1 VVFGPRRRAAGLAL
15 AAWAAACVPGPR
27 EPVRRSTPDPAALE
41 RAVLG
46 ALDPSADPC
55 QDFYQ
60 YACGGWLAR
69 VPPPADR
76 PQVMRSLT
84 SIEARNRALLVAVLE
99 REGTEAGHRAA
110 SAYFDSC
117 MDVAAVEA
125 TGLRPL
131 EPWLREIEDVE
142 DLEGLFAGAARLR
155 RVPGAS
161 PLVFLALE
169 RDAHDPTRRVM
180 RLAPG
185 GFALPDPRLYLDP
198 ERRDLV
204 DDYRSHVA
212 RMLELAGARAVRSRA
227 EARAVVEL
235 ERELARAATE
245 ATGQGGARL
254 DRAALQRLDPGLPWA
269 VWFEALGPG
278 APDSLDVASP
288 AFVRALGAT
297 LAAVEPDVL
306 RAYLRWQLLHATASR
321 LGRAFDEED
330 FAFQSKL
337 TGQSVM
343 APHPERCAE
352 ATLAAMPDEAS
363 RAFVEAAFP
372 GESRALAAAM
382 LDGVAAAFTTS
393 LPGVSWMDA
402 QTKAVAAAKAARVA
416 RRVGYPDPWPP
427 GPAFE
432 VHPDR
437 YLENSLAAGAAR
449 LARELAAAS
458 APVDPAEWPVPAIAM
473 RGFYDARANAITFPA
488 GLLQPP
494 LFERGYPPAL
504 RWGGS
509 GPMLGHEWTHG
520 FDAQG
525 ALFDAEGRLAGWW
538 SEATR
543 DGFEA
548 PAACLV
554 EQYGGFEVEPGVA
567 LDGLRTLAENAADV
581 GGLALAHRAFRAEIG
596 DRAGGRSPI
605 GELSHE
611 QLFFVAY
618 GQAWCA
624 RSQPG
629 FDAAMAR
636 SDPRARPRFRVNGP
650 LANLPAFAEAFACDP
665 GAPMTP
671 SDRCEVW

>member
-1 VVFGPRRRAAGLAL
+1 
-15 AAWAAACVPGPR
+15 
-27 EPVRRSTPDPAALE
+27 VRRSTPEAAALE
-41 RAVLG
+41 SAVLG
-46 ALDPSADPC
+46 ALDPAADPC
-55 QDFYQ
+55 QDFFR

-76 PQVMRSLT
+76 PQVMRSLS

-99 REGTEAGHRAA
+99 REGPEPGHRTA
-110 SAYFDSC
+110 SAFFDSC

-131 EPWLREIEDVE
+131 EPWLREIEGVE
-142 DLEGLFAGAARLR
+142 DLAGLFAAAARMR

-161 PLVFLALE
+161 PLLFLALE
-169 RDAHDPTRRVM
+169 RDPHDPGRRALV
-180 RLAPG
+180 LAPG
-185 GFALPDPRLYLDP
+185 GFTLPAPRFYLDE
-198 ERRDLV
+198 ERRGLV

-227 EARAVVEL
+227 EARAIVEL
-235 ERELARAATE
+235 ERELARAAE
-245 ATGQGGARL
+245 AAGAGSDAARGARL
-254 DRAALQRLDPGLPWA
+254 DRAALQRLDPSLPWDA
-269 VWFEALGPG
+269 FFEALGPG
-278 APDSLDVASP
+278 APESLDVASP
-288 AFVRALGAT
+288 PVVRALAPA
-297 LAAVEPDVL
+297 LSAVEADVW
-306 RAYLRWQLLHATASR
+306 RAYLRWHLLHATAQR

-330 FAFQSKL
+330 FAFQAKL

-352 ATLAAMPDEAS
+352 ATLAALPDEVS
-363 RAFVEAAFP
+363 RAFVDAAFP
-372 GESRALAAAM
+372 GESREIAAAM
-382 LDGVAAAFTTS
+382 LEGVAAAFVAS
-393 LPGVSWMDA
+393 LPGVAWMDA
-402 QTKAVAAAKAARVA
+402 PTRAAAEAKAARVV

-432 VHPDR
+432 ADPDR
-437 YLENSLAAGAAR
+437 YLENSIAAGTAR
-449 LARELAAAS
+449 LARELAAAA
-458 APVDPAEWPVPAIAM
+458 APIDPLEWPVPAIAM

-494 LFERGYPPAL
+494 LFERSYPPAL
-504 RWGGS
+504 RWGAT
-509 GPMLGHEWTHG
+509 GPMLGHEWSHG
-520 FDAQG
+520 FDGQG
-525 ALFDAEGRLAGWW
+525 GLFDGDGRLAPWW

-543 DGFEA
+543 TGFEA

-554 EQYGGFEVEPGVA
+554 EQYGRYEIEPGVR

-581 GGLALAHRAFRAEIG
+581 GGLALAHRAWRAEAG
-596 DRAGGRSPI
+596 ERAEARSPI
-605 GELSHE
+605 GELSQE

-650 LANLPAFAEAFACDP
+650 LANLPAFADAFSCHP
-665 GAPMTP
+665 GTPMAPEHTCP
-671 SDRCEVW
+671 VW